1 MSRFTADD
9 IKRETMRAFR
19 PLRCEI
25 HDFDY
30 DSGFEFSVFRA
41 QDPELVYMGKLRTSQ
56 YQDPESLA
64 QLFRQWRTVVAAKG
78 HKLNFWTAPLAAAHE
93 DVHHEAFGHV
103 KHTVDVLNTEG
114 AAAQAAPITPDLK

>member
-1 MSRFTADD
+1 MLVIVTPITWQTMGRLTVDD

-25 HDFDY
+25 HDSDY

-64 QLFRQWRTVVAAKG
+64 QLFRQWRIAVAAKG
-78 HKLNFWTAPLAAAHE
+78 HRLNFWTAPLAAPRE
-93 DVHHEAFGHV
+93 DVHHEALGHV
-103 KHTVDVLNTEG
+103 KHTVDVLNADG
-114 AAAQAAPITPDLK
+114 